1 MNSYHN
7 KVISL
12 AGEKQKGEVP
22 LVVNLFQSV
31 LDGFIRAEIKK
42 EEAEPTKVK
51 VNACPLP
58 SRLGLLKV
66 YIQRSEWELSSTSKG
81 PK

>member
-1 MNSYHN
+1 MNSYHK
-7 KVISL
+7 KVIGL

-42 EEAEPTKVK
+42 EEAEPTKVISS
-51 VNACPLP
+51 CMPFYPLEF
-58 SRLGLLKV
+58 LYL
-66 YIQRSEWELSSTSKG
+66 I
-81 PK
+81 

>member
-1 MNSYHN
+1 MNCYQN

-42 EEAEPTKVK
+42 EEAEPAKVK
-51 VNACPLP
+51 VHA
-58 SRLGLLKV
+58 K
-66 YIQRSEWELSSTSKG
+66 LSLSDLNNSY
-81 PK
+81 

>member
-1 MNSYHN
+1 MNCYQN

-42 EEAEPTKVK
+42 EEAEPVKVK
-51 VNACPLP
+51 VHASP
-58 SRLGLLKV
+58 
-66 YIQRSEWELSSTSKG
+66 II
-81 PK
+81 